1 LGEEGQRVRLAL
13 IKKRF
18 SFYGGAERYLQ
29 TLIKNFKKAGHEIH
43 VFANKWSKEEGV
55 IFHKINIL
63 SLGSFLSTITFNR
76 NVKKTLKKKARPDC
90 VISFERT
97 TCQDI
102 YRAGEGCHAEWLEI
116 RSKTEPF
123 HKRLSFRI
131 NPLHIS
137 LLNLEKKLFSNTG
150 LIVANSK
157 MVKEQIMKHYAVPD
171 ERITIIYNGV
181 DLKRFT
187 PENKNSSR
195 DTPRKSL
202 GISKD
207 SKILL
212 FVGSGFER
220 KGLKTL
226 IDSIPLLKKDDIK
239 VLVIGKGNA
248 KKYKILAERQS
259 ISEKIIFLKPQKKI
273 EKFYAAADMF
283 ILPTL
288 YDPFSN
294 ATLEAMASGLPVIT
308 TKNNGVAEFIENGR
322 EGFVLNDIFDSQE
335 LADKIYLTLGNLKI
349 MGEKAREKAEDF
361 PIERAALEFIK
372 AIEQV
377 TDAKNLDRR
386 NRLNDF

>member
-1 LGEEGQRVRLAL
+1 MKLAL

-43 VFANKWSKEEGV
+43 VFTNNWSKEEGV
-55 IFHKINIL
+55 IFHKVNIL

-76 NVKKTLKKKARPDC
+76 NVKKAIKKKVRPEC

-123 HKRLSFRI
+123 YKRLSFRI

-137 LLNLEKKLFSNTG
+137 LLNLEKKLFSNTR

-181 DLKRFT
+181 DLERFT

-195 DTPRKSL
+195 DTLRKSL
-202 GISKD
+202 GISRD

-226 IDSIPLLKKDDIK
+226 IDSISLLKKGDLK
-239 VLVIGKGNA
+239 VMVIGKGNA
-248 KKYKILAERQS
+248 RRYKTLAEKHG

-273 EKFYAAADMF
+273 EKFYAAADIF

-308 TKNNGVAEFIENGR
+308 TKNNGVAELIENGH
-322 EGFVLNDIFDSQE
+322 EGFVTDNIFDPQE
-335 LADKIYLTLGNLKI
+335 LTDKIYLALGNLKA
-349 MGEKAREKAEDF
+349 MGEKARKKAEDF
-361 PIERAALEFIK
+361 SIERAAIEFIK
-372 AIEQV
+372 VIEQV
-377 TDAKNLDRR
+377 IDTKKFPASKTK
-386 NRLNDF
+386 